1 MALTFPLKWSV
12 LYSTIYIIYIYTI
25 YIYMRSISALTLDY
39 NLWGRGKTLWAN
51 NAKKKSWQ
59 FSCFLFSCFSLSP
72 SLLFSCVLRAAR
84 RKFLI
89 NMAKYEQGKAGRGR
103 ESLVLCHG
111 NSALLHPKVFYIIQG
126 QAPLISDCSAT
137 FFSLNLLEN
146 TEKNL
151 ILLE

>member
-1 MALTFPLKWSV
+1 
-12 LYSTIYIIYIYTI
+12 
-25 YIYMRSISALTLDY
+25 MRSISALTLDY
-39 NLWGRGKTLWAN
+39 NLWGRGKNSLSEQCQ
-51 NAKKKSWQ
+51 KKKLAI
-59 FSCFLFSCFSLSP
+59 FLFFVFLFLSLSP

-89 NMAKYEQGKAGRGR
+89 NMAKYEQDKAGRGR

-151 ILLE
+151 ILLK